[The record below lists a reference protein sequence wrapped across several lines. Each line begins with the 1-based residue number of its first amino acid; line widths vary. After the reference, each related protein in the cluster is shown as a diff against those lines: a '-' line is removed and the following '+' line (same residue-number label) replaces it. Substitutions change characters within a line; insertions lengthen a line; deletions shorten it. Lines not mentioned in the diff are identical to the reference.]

1 MDYSRKLLT
10 ERILNVTSE
19 IIYLL
24 TGEDYIVVNKVSE
37 DEEWD
42 TTHIPIVE
50 PSPELLVTK
59 RSKEQKVLEI
69 TNMIIHLLNGEV
81 PIRCQDVAVY
91 FSMEE
96 WEYLE
101 EHKDQFK
108 GVMMENNASRTSP
121 VQNFSTLMSP
131 LSHLY
136 QTMLLANSPNNTKSI
151 LNLCLEMIYLLTGED
166 YAVMQR
172 TSGECVTS
180 ISRHHVPDGW
190 NKTHS
195 AITEPSL
202 HLLADDRIRKQSI
215 LDLTNVIIHLLTGE
229 LPFRCQDFTVYFSME
244 EWEYLE
250 EHKDVY
256 KEVVMENPQLFMS
269 LNDGTKLSAIYPL
282 FPEDKAQLKDIF
294 HPSSMKHFFTPNDPP
309 VLFSRDVLSDP
320 TNEEEL
326 PCDQSQTV
334 KQTTGTRKD
343 KIFTCSECGRHYKNI
358 FNLSMHMRMHRN
370 ERPFSCSECT
380 KCFTKKSILVEHQR
394 VHTGEK
400 PFACSECGKCFTKKS
415 AVVEHQ
421 LTHTGDKSFLC
432 SECGRGF
439 YKKSHLDRHQK
450 THTGVRPFACSEC
463 GKCFTKKSILVEHQ
477 RTHTGEKPFSCSECG
492 KSFVVKRHCERHQIT
507 HTGDKPFLCSEC
519 GRRFARKSHL
529 ERHLATHTVENLVH
543 VQIVK
548 NVL

>member
-1 MDYSRKLLT
+1 MDYRRKLLT

-42 TTHIPIVE
+42 TTQIPIIE
-50 PSPELLVTK
+50 PSPQLLVTV
-59 RSKEQKVLEI
+59 RSKEHKVLEI
-69 TNMIIHLLNGEV
+69 ANMIIYLLTGEV
-81 PIRCQDVAVY
+81 PIRCQDVVVY

-101 EHKDQFK
+101 GHKDQYT
-108 GVMMENNASRTSP
+108 GVMMENNTSLMSP
-121 VQNFSTLMSP
+121 VQNFSALMSP
-131 LSHLY
+131 HSYLY
-136 QTMLLANSPNNTKSI
+136 QTILANSPDNTKCI

-166 YAVMQR
+166 YAVVQR

-180 ISRHHVPDGW
+180 ISRPHVPDGSA
-190 NKTHS
+190 KTHS
-195 AITEPSL
+195 ALTEPSL
-202 HLLADDRIRKQSI
+202 HLLAHDRISKQRI
-215 LDLTNVIIHLLTGE
+215 LDLTNMIIHLLTGE
-229 LPFRCQDFTVYFSME
+229 LPYRCQDVTVYFSME
-244 EWEYLE
+244 EWEYIE
-250 EHKDVY
+250 DHKDQY
-256 KEVVMENPQLFMS
+256 QDIVMENPQLFTS
-269 LNDGTKLSAIYPL
+269 LDDGTKLSAVYPL
-282 FPEDKAQLKDIF
+282 FPEYKAQLKDIF
-294 HPSSMKHFFTPNDPP
+294 HPSSMKHFFTSNDSS
-309 VLFSRDVLSDP
+309 VLSSRGVLSDP
-320 TNEEEL
+320 DNEDA
-326 PCDQSQTV
+326 PSCDQSPTV

-370 ERPFSCSECT
+370 ERPFSCSECA

-421 LTHTGDKSFLC
+421 LTHTGEKAFLC

-463 GKCFTKKSILVEHQ
+463 GKCFTKKSILVEHL
-477 RTHTGEKPFSCSECG
+477 RTHTGEKPFSCLECG

-519 GRRFARKSHL
+519 RRSFARKSHL
-529 ERHLATHTVENLVH
+529 ERHLATHTVKNHIH